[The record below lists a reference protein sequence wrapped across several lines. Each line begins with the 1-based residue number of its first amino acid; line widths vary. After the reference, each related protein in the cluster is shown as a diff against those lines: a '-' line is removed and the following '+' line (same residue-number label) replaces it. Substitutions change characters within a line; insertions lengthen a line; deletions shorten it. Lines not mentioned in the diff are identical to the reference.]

1 MATTGMITTTSMAT
15 ITRTRTDQTNP
26 GPVGGPAE

>member
-1 MATTGMITTTSMAT
+1 MDTGTTTRT
-15 ITRTRTDQTNP
+15 LTRTDQTNP